1 MSSFLPST
9 ASASVITITDGT
21 HIVSDDQTG
30 DSFYLNGS
38 NISFTVEKG
47 GAVGNI
53 TGNSINAILNNNVT
67 INKGKVK
74 NSIYAGYTN
83 GNADVTSNSV
93 VLIDSE
99 ASNVHGGSN
108 RDKEATSNVRSNTV
122 NIMSSSVRNL
132 VYGGVTDGSSTVQE
146 NQVIIDNGT
155 IGFIGTDGSFIG
167 EVVAGGAVNS
177 GNGKVINNSVVF
189 NNSHAGWVYGGVN
202 HNEESSSS
210 VENNTVTI
218 NDGVVDAYVY
228 GGSTLGNGVVK
239 GNNVE
244 FNSGEVSYIYG
255 GCSLGNENSGS
266 VENNTVKIKGG
277 TVQIEA
283 IGGITDGFGSVLNN
297 VVEMQNSKTLTLY
310 GGINRN
316 YNSHNNVANNTVTV
330 NNSSVQSDIYGGITD
345 GDGDT
350 TGNSVVLNDVISFTV
365 GGGASNGSSIAN
377 VVEIVKGHIGG
388 ADSDGTFLGGNV
400 RGGSGGNGNVIDNSV
415 VFDDGEAG
423 NIYGGYASGNALV
436 KNNYIEITDGK
447 IQFGLYGGYTSGDGD
462 VSDNQVLVKNGEIG
476 LNGHDGY
483 VFGGSSYGNGNVQGN
498 SVTLNSGKVGNVYG
512 GINNKTNSTGSVQ
525 NNTVTVNNGT
535 VLYDLYGG
543 RTEGDGDVTENY
555 IEVNNGT
562 AQYILGG
569 FSNGNG
575 NVTGN
580 QILIKSGSTVDYI
593 EGANAQGNGN
603 ATNNQVHIIDST
615 VSGNIEAGF
624 AAGSGE
630 VSGNMVTLEKGTNE
644 SVIIGGSSY
653 GSGTVTGNTVNL
665 NDSNGETIYG
675 GMSSSGGSGDVTN
688 NIVNVKNSIIKHVI
702 YTGYSEGNGN
712 VLNNHVTI
720 ENSKIGYEDSD
731 GTYNGG
737 IVYGGLS
744 FNGDV
749 NNNVIE
755 LENTEVGNIY
765 GGSTDTGNVTR
776 NTVALKSVSVDGNV
790 YGGYNTDST
799 GDVVSGNTL
808 VLSKSDNTVG
818 GVVQNFETI
827 KLAET
832 VEWERGTTVL
842 KANQFVDNADG
853 TRSLLDITEAE
864 TNLVAAASGQM
875 TLLASDTA
883 DDFATLVLKY
893 SGGTE
898 NLSETNPHKVLK
910 SGAETTES
918 KPINGVTLTYVSSQ
932 LVSLDA
938 GNSYKDVLYKVDN
951 IPTKI
956 DLGDMTWGK
965 GRNLEGMSYSFGS
978 GAAVDATNLSFE
990 KVTTALS
997 TNDSMTLVDN
1007 ATGIT
1012 SAITPTAGDN
1022 KTIKI
1027 KDYTDTATGISYEA
1041 TASGDVTADT
1051 NVVKYTVNSVTAD
1064 KITLASQDWGKP
1076 AGNLP
1081 DTWKAS
1087 SSTEID
1093 ASGFGYTGLVSTAL
1107 KANDTATI
1115 LNATGLTTVSPV
1127 TGGTDKTVTM
1137 NYTDGN
1143 GVRFVAEASGHIS
1156 AASNAINYVVDS
1168 VSVNSVDLSSWNG
1181 SDNSE
1186 VTDGWSVAT
1195 NVAVDT
1201 DSMTIPEDVVAGEE
1215 KAILTASGAN
1225 TFSEKNITGSNAY
1238 KESKFTENSEKAS
1251 DTKKGVTVS
1260 GTQAKGVAVGDEG
1273 KSLVYKVGKKET
1285 DTLALGAVD
1294 WKANDVLLDGSDMTK
1309 YDYAGV
1315 ASIDADGFAVNYAK
1329 DVPQTIAAG
1338 DFMTLLKAN
1347 ETLSAIVN
1355 EEKKHA
1361 YNYEPVSGVKIDANI
1376 TGKLMNSGNNIV
1388 FTAAENKASKLTFTN
1403 VAWNDSAPLM
1413 ARPKN
1418 IIFSGADVDTSAINF
1433 YNLAYLDADQKM
1445 TLVSDFGDAIG
1456 VRTGDT
1462 YMVGTG
1468 FEGEGEALLD
1478 NGNLIYHTIT
1488 EAGVSEQ
1495 THKTVMAGEA
1505 GLAVLAAGSE
1515 HLGKVLEGLGD
1526 MANVAPDGTTVSVS
1540 IGGGGNRYETGSH
1553 VNVNSWNAAVAVG
1566 AKRSVKGGSLE
1577 YGLFGEYGKGSY
1589 KLHSDAGT
1597 GDGDTHYAGAGLM
1610 GKWTNKHDV
1619 YTEASFRLGRMSD
1632 NSSDIMIDRHGNK
1645 YGYDVHANYFG
1656 AHVGVGKIFRY
1667 KGGKSLDVYGR
1678 YFYTKRDGVEF
1689 DAIQHYKLDSVKSS
1703 LLRIGA
1709 RYGTTDK
1716 KWNWYGGLGYQY
1728 EFDGGSTGTVNGA
1741 AIRAA
1746 SIKGSSVRG
1755 EIGMK
1760 MNATKTNPWQ
1770 VDISLY
1776 GYGGKHRGFGGNVNV
1791 AYMF

>member
-1 MSSFLPST
+1 MGSIIPTT

-21 HIVSDDQTG
+21 HTISDNQTG

-99 ASNVHGGSN
+99 ASYVHGGSN

-122 NIMSSSVRNL
+122 NIMNSSVRNL

-155 IGFIGTDGSFIG
+155 IGFIYSDGSFVG
-167 EVVAGGAVNS
+167 SVVAGGAVNS

-210 VENNTVTI
+210 VENNTVTV
-218 NDGVVDAYVY
+218 NDGVVDHYVY
-228 GGSTLGNGVVK
+228 GGATLGNGVVK

-255 GCSLGNENSGS
+255 GCNINDESFGN
-266 VENNTVKIKGG
+266 VENNTVNITGG
-277 TVQIEA
+277 TVTIEA
-283 IGGITDGFGSVLNN
+283 IGGITYGSGSVLNN
-297 VVEMQNSKTLTLY
+297 VVEMKNSSTLTLY
-310 GGINRN
+310 GGINQN
-316 YNSHNNVANNTVTV
+316 YNSHDNVANNTVTV
-330 NNSSVQSDIYGGITD
+330 SNSSVQSNIYGGITN
-345 GDGDT
+345 GDGDA

-377 VVEIVKGHIGG
+377 VVEIVKGHIGST
-388 ADSDGTFLGGNV
+388 DSDGTFLGGNV

-423 NIYGGYASGNALV
+423 KIYGGYASGNALV

-483 VFGGSSYGNGNVQGN
+483 VYGGSSYGNGNVQGN

-525 NNTVTVNNGT
+525 NNTVTVNDGT

-543 RTEGDGDVTENY
+543 QTEGDGDVTENY

-562 AQYILGG
+562 AQYIIGG
-569 FSNGNG
+569 YSNGNG

-593 EGANAQGNGN
+593 EGAIAQGNGN
-603 ATNNQVHIIDST
+603 ATSNQVHIIDST

-630 VSGNMVTLEKGTNE
+630 VSGNMVTLERGTNE

-665 NDSNGETIYG
+665 NESNGETVYG

-688 NIVNVKNSIIKHVI
+688 NTVNVKNSIVKHVI

-737 IVYGGLS
+737 TVYGGLS

-832 VEWERGTTVL
+832 VEWEPGTTVL

-864 TNLVAAASGQM
+864 TNLAAATSGQM
-875 TLLASDTA
+875 GLLASDTE

-898 NLSETNPHKVLK
+898 KLSETNPYKVLK
-910 SGAETTES
+910 SGAETSES
-918 KPINGVTLTYVSSQ
+918 KPVNGVKLTYVSSQ

-938 GNSYKDVLYKVDN
+938 GNGYKDVLYKVDN

-956 DLGDMTWGK
+956 DLGDMTWGT
-965 GRNLEGMSYSFGS
+965 GRNLEGMSYSFGRDAS
-978 GAAVDATNLSFE
+978 IDATNLNFGE
-990 KVTTALS
+990 VTTALS
-997 TNDSMTLVDN
+997 VNDSMTLVEN

-1012 SAITPTAGDN
+1012 SAITPTAGEN
-1022 KTIKI
+1022 KTINI
-1027 KDYTDTATGISYEA
+1027 KNYTDSATGITYDA
-1041 TASGDVTADT
+1041 TASGNVTAETDA
-1051 NVVKYTVNSVTAD
+1051 VKYTVNSVTAD
-1064 KITLASQDWGKP
+1064 KITLASQKWGE
-1076 AGNLP
+1076 AAYELP
-1081 DTWKAS
+1081 DTWKS
-1087 SSTEID
+1087 SASTEVD
-1093 ASGFGYTGLVSTAL
+1093 ASGFGYTGVASTAL
-1107 KANDTATI
+1107 KANDTAII
-1115 LNATGLTTVSPV
+1115 LNAAGLTTSNPV
-1127 TGGTDKTVTM
+1127 IGGTDKTVALD
-1137 NYTDGN
+1137 YTDDN
-1143 GVRFVAEASGHIS
+1143 GIKFVAEASGHI
-1156 AASNAINYVVDS
+1156 ATAVNAINYVVDS
-1168 VSVNSVDLSSWNG
+1168 ISMNSIDLSGWNSPNASVLTDDWMLA
-1181 SDNSE
+1181 SDLKI
-1186 VTDGWSVAT
+1186 
-1195 NVAVDT
+1195 DT
-1201 DSMTIPEDVVAGEE
+1201 DAMTVPTDVASGEE
-1215 KAILTASGAN
+1215 KTILTASRAN
-1225 TFSEKNITGSNAY
+1225 AFREDNISGSNAY
-1238 KESKFTENSEKAS
+1238 KESDFTVSNEQTV
-1251 DTKKGVTVS
+1251 DTGKGVTIT
-1260 GTQAKGVAVGDEG
+1260 GTQSKGVTVGDEG
-1273 KSLVYKVGKKET
+1273 KSLVYKVGKKEVS
-1285 DTLALGAVD
+1285 AINAGAVD
-1294 WKANDVLLDGSDMTK
+1294 WQKGATLLDGSDAT
-1309 YDYAGV
+1309 YDYSKIAALGTEGFDV
-1315 ASIDADGFAVNYAK
+1315 AYGDGEPETV
-1329 DVPQTIAAG
+1329 AAG
-1338 DFMTLLKAN
+1338 DSMTLLKAN
-1347 ETLSAIVN
+1347 KTLKDMAEQVKAKDYSFTSVEGVTVN
-1355 EEKKHA
+1355 A
-1361 YNYEPVSGVKIDANI
+1361 TL
-1376 TGKLMNSGNNIV
+1376 TGNLAAKNGAV
-1388 FTAAENKASKLTFTN
+1388 TYTATENRASKLTFGDVEWKN
-1403 VAWNDSAPLM
+1403 SGALM
-1413 ARPKN
+1413 TRPSN
-1418 IIFSGADVDTSAINF
+1418 FIFAGADVDTSKINF
-1433 YNLAYLDADQKM
+1433 YKEMYLEADRTM
-1445 TLVSDFGDAIG
+1445 TLVSDFGDS
-1456 VRTGDT
+1456 
-1462 YMVGTG
+1462 VGTITG
-1468 FEGEGEALLD
+1468 SKYLVGTAFEGEGVASLSGSD
-1478 NGNLIYHTIT
+1478 LIFTTKT

-1495 THKTVMAGEA
+1495 THKAVMAVEA
-1505 GLAVLAAGSE
+1505 NMALLATGNEYVD
-1515 HLGKVLEGLGD
+1515 KVMDSLGD
-1526 MANVAPDGTTVSVS
+1526 ATNMGKDGVSTAAS
-1540 IGGGGNRYETGSH
+1540 IGGGASRYETGSH
-1553 VNVNSWNAAVAVG
+1553 VNTRTWNAAVAVG
-1566 AKRSVKGGSLE
+1566 RKNETKKGTVE
-1577 YGLFGEYGKGSY
+1577 YGIFGEYGKGNY
-1589 KLHSDAGT
+1589 TLHSDVGRS
-1597 GDGDTHYAGAGLM
+1597 DGDAHYAGGGLM
-1610 GKWTNKHDV
+1610 VKFTNKHDV

-1632 NSSDIMIDRHGNK
+1632 SAKELLRDGAGNA
-1645 YGYDVHANYFG
+1645 YGYDVHANYIG
-1656 AHVGVGKIFRY
+1656 AHIGVGKVFRY
-1667 KGGKSLDVYGR
+1667 DKDKSLDVYGK

-1689 DAIQHYKLDSVKSS
+1689 DAMQHYNLDSVKSS
-1703 LLRIGA
+1703 VLRIGA
-1709 RYGTTDK
+1709 RYGTTNK
-1716 KWNWYGGLGYQY
+1716 LWNWYGGLAYEY
-1728 EFDGGSTGTVNGA
+1728 EFDGKAEGTVNNT
-1741 AIRAA
+1741 AIRSA
-1746 SIKGSSVRG
+1746 SVKGSSVRG
-1755 EIGMK
+1755 ELGLRMEASK
-1760 MNATKTNPWQ
+1760 NSPWQ
-1770 VDISLY
+1770 TDISLY
-1776 GYGGKHRGFGGNVNV
+1776 GYGGKHRGFGGNISV
-1791 AYMF
+1791 AYLF